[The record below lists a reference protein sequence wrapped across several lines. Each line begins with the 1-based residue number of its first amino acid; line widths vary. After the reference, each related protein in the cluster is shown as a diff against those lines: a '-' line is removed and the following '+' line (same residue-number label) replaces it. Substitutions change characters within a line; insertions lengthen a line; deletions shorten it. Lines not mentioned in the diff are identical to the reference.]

1 MTTVK
6 MNPFVKWAG
15 GKKQL
20 LPRLMEHV
28 PEHFDR
34 YYEPFIGGGAFLL
47 DLQPQ
52 IATINDVNEQLLNV
66 YIQLQTDVEALIA
79 MINELDAVECDK
91 EHYMKMRER
100 YNKKIASGELD
111 TECAALMIW
120 INKHCF
126 NGLYRVNG
134 KGLFNVPYNN
144 KATGSSIDEDN
155 LRTIAHFLMTSDT
168 TILHGDFESACETVR
183 SGDFVYF
190 DSPYVPVSET
200 ANFTDYTKDG
210 FSYEDHKRLASLF
223 RELDKRGAMIMLSNH
238 NVPLVHE
245 LYEGFQI
252 EEISVRRAINSDASK
267 RVGKEVIRTNY

>member
-91 EHYMKMRER
+91 KHYMKMRER

-267 RVGKEVIRTNY
+267 RVGKEVIITNY